1 MKRLIALTSVSL
13 WVAVTPVGAQDSGTQ
28 QQIDKLTGQIQD
40 LNETLQRQDTRL
52 DALEKQV
59 AELANKVST
68 PVVNDSASADDV
80 KKLAEA
86 IKEVDQKRLADRE
99 LILTQ
104 MQKLGK
110 LSASAVENHAH
121 HPASNP
127 STGETSQPPVPTTGY
142 DYVVKDGD
150 TIGSIARKY
159 RAQGVKV
166 TSTQILR
173 ANPGLNAN
181 ALYVGKKIFIPDPNA
196 K

>member
-1 MKRLIALTSVSL
+1 MRQLIALTSVCL
-13 WVAVTPVGAQDSGTQ
+13 WAAVTPVGAQDSGTQ

-40 LNETLQRQDTRL
+40 INETLQRQDARL

-59 AELANKVST
+59 ADLANKVST

-80 KKLAEA
+80 KKLAAA
-86 IKEVDQKRLADRE
+86 IKEVDEKRLADRE
-99 LILTQ
+99 LILAQ

-110 LSASAVENHAH
+110 ISVAAVESHAH
-121 HPASNP
+121 HTATTAA
-127 STGETSQPPVPTTGY
+127 TGDTSQPPVPTTGY
-142 DYVVKDGD
+142 DYVVKEGD